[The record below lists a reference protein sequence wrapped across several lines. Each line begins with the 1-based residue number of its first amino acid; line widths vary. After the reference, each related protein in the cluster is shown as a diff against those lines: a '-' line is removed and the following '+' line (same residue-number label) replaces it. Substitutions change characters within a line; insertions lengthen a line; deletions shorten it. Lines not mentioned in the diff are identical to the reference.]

1 MSINKK
7 TTKRYRCIVATCDF
21 DKPTSVGTSVFP
33 TSNLD
38 IREKWAR
45 AAGLTLQDVKP
56 SFRFCHRHFD
66 PQLDFHQTSKKLRY
80 DAVPSKFLVS
90 SITTHIF
97 NYSNPQCL
105 KIFLNILFN
114 FQSKTISYGDFQ
126 TM

>member
-1 MSINKK
+1 MPPYNYSR
-7 TTKRYRCIVATCDF
+7 RYVCIVKTCDF

-33 TSNLD
+33 TSNKD
-38 IREKWAR
+38 IREKWAI

-56 SFRFCHRHFD
+56 TFRFCHRHFD
-66 PQLDFHQTSKKLRY
+66 PQLDFYPVSKKLRPE
-80 DAVPSKFLVS
+80 AVPSKFLVS

-105 KIFLNILFN
+105 KIFLNILFS